1 MDGRVPDVGRLF
13 FLGLGA
19 CDWICRNSTGSTLNT
34 ILMDVGDLSM
44 MLAGEWDEED
54 FGRSDLDVRGL
65 MGESIFL
72 LLPFV
77 WGRLALSMSMV
88 FLAPAPSICRAFD

>member
-1 MDGRVPDVGRLF
+1 
-13 FLGLGA
+13 
-19 CDWICRNSTGSTLNT
+19 
-34 ILMDVGDLSM
+34 MDVGDLSM

-77 WGRLALSMSMV
+77 RGRLALSMSMV
-88 FLAPAPSICRAFD
+88 FLALCHQYAEHLIDQSWYLCLEFVF